1 MIQTASRLAL
11 VMFALWAMA
20 SLFEPNHDA
29 SRLAIAADALEH
41 GLIAFGLVILSAGAA
56 PRVSILAIMSAVA
69 AIGWLVEGLQFLQVI
84 GGQFQTADLVA
95 DLIGAV
101 LGAFAVSFGEARA
114 AEAEAQ
120 ANSKAAPEL

>member
-41 GLIAFGLVILSAGAA
+41 GLIAFGLVVLGAGAA
-56 PRVSILAIMSAVA
+56 PRVSILAITGAVVF
-69 AIGWLVEGLQFLQVI
+69 IGWAVEGLQYAQVI
-84 GGQFQTADLVA
+84 GGQFQGTDLVA

-114 AEAEAQ
+114 AEGQ
-120 ANSKAAPEL
+120 ANTGAAPEL

>member
-29 SRLAIAADALEH
+29 SRLAIAADAVEH
-41 GLIAFGLVILSAGAA
+41 GLIAFGLVVLGAGAA
-56 PRVSILAIMSAVA
+56 PRVPILAITGAVVF
-69 AIGWLVEGLQFLQVI
+69 IGWAVEGLQYAQVI
-84 GGQFQTADLVA
+84 GGQFQATDIVA

-114 AEAEAQ
+114 AEAQ
-120 ANSKAAPEL
+120 ANPGAAPEL